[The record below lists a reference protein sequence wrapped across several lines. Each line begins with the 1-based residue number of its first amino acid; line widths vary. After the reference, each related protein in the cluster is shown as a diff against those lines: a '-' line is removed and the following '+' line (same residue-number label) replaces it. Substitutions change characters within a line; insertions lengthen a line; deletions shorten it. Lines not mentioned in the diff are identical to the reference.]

1 MPVPSR
7 ERVVELLTGRELMN
21 GFDLED
27 VTVSRAGA
35 HSVVKVVVDR
45 DEGVELDAAA
55 DLSRRI
61 SEVLDSLEEFGNAP
75 YNLEVT
81 TPGIDRPLTEP
92 RHWRRSR
99 GRWVA
104 LEIADESGEIEKVE
118 GRVGALSG
126 GSESGGSDFVDL
138 VVRSKTG
145 PSVRPVPLAS
155 VHSAVVQVEFRT
167 PNREEFELAGGVAP
181 GRFDPLNPPE
191 QPEADFGDEDDED
204 TDEERDK

>member
-7 ERVVELLTGRELMN
+7 ERVVELLAGREVMD

-35 HSVVKVVVDR
+35 HSVVKVIVDR

-61 SEVLDSLEEFGNAP
+61 SDVLDSLDEFGNAP

-81 TPGIDRPLTEP
+81 TPGVDRPLTQP

-104 LEIADESGEIEKVE
+104 LEITGESGDVDEVQ
-118 GRVGALSG
+118 GRVGALSDDEQ
-126 GSESGGSDFVDL
+126 SVDL

-145 PSVRPVPLAS
+145 PSVRVIPLSS
-155 VHSAVVQVEFRT
+155 VQSAVVQVEFRP

-181 GRFDPLNPPE
+181 GRFDPLNPPDE
-191 QPEADFGDEDDED
+191 PDTQAEGDDTEGDDTEEE
-204 TDEERDK
+204 TDK

>member
-7 ERVVELLTGRELMN
+7 ERVVELLTGREVMN

-61 SEVLDSLEEFGNAP
+61 SEVLDSLDEFGNAP

-81 TPGIDRPLTEP
+81 TPGVDRPLTQP

-104 LEIADESGEIEKVE
+104 LQIADEAGEVDEVQ
-118 GRVGALSG
+118 GRIGVLSED
-126 GSESGGSDFVDL
+126 SQSVDL

-145 PSVRPVPLAS
+145 PSVRPIPLTS
-155 VHSAVVQVEFRT
+155 VRSAVVQVEFRP

-181 GRFDPLNPPE
+181 GRFDPLNPPDE
-191 QPEADFGDEDDED
+191 PEADFGDDDTE
-204 TDEERDK
+204 EERDK